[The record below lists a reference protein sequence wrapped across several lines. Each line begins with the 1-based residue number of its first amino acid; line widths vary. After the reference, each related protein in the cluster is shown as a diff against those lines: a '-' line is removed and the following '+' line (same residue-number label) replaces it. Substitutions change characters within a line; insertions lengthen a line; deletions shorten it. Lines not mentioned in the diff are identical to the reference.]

1 MPNYLVQAGFQ
12 ADSITA
18 AVLHSAA
25 VEKMG
30 LGIRVDRATSDLP
43 ATTSTAMFTVTGYCL
58 IYQFLGIV
66 TTVVQTQACNYSLES
81 NPTVAGSNVALCAV
95 LNISAL
101 AVGTLLGITGTLAT
115 AMTSGLAII
124 GQVTPS
130 VVQPGTIEAKTSAT
144 NTGQVSWSAWYL
156 PLSSGAS
163 IVAA

>member
-1 MPNYLVQAGFQ
+1 MPSYLVSAGFQ

-18 AVLHSAA
+18 GTVAAAA
-25 VEKMG
+25 VEKLG

-43 ATTSTAMFTVTGYCL
+43 ATTSTAMFTVTGYC
-58 IYQFLGIV
+58 IVYQFLGLV

-81 NPTVAGSNVALCAV
+81 NPTATGANVALCGV

-101 AVGTLLGITGTLAT
+101 AVGTLLGVTGTLAT

-124 GQVTPS
+124 GQVTPL
-130 VVQPGTIEAKTSAT
+130 VVQAGTIEAKTSAT
-144 NTGQVSWSAWYL
+144 NTGQVAWSCWYA
-156 PLSSGAS
+156 PLSAGAS